1 MRQERSGVWFAL
13 WVLFAIKAMNFFDR
27 QILGAVGEPI
37 RKEWGLSG
45 STLGALGTAVAL
57 YFFAMYV
64 LGASLG
70 RYEVQTSRCVGIGPT
85 KTALEFY
92 GGRHKWLSIRRG
104 RKLSRAEIGSVDRDA
119 ASARHRAR

>member
-27 QILGAVGEPI
+27 QVLGAVGEPI

-57 YFFAMYV
+57 YFFARYV

-70 RYEVQTSRCVGIGPT
+70 PYEVQTSRCVGIGPT

-92 GGRHKWLSIRRG
+92 AAGIS
-104 RKLSRAEIGSVDRDA
+104 GSLFGEEGNCLA
-119 ASARHRAR
+119 QK